1 MIIPNDFFELPTNI
15 YKDDLFYFGESKEF
29 INSLIKNHQEKANIH
44 IELNKSSRAVGF
56 IYNDSPKEE
65 SKVAYFG
72 FFETL
77 NDSEG
82 CKELFQNLEKWAKKH
97 NATKL
102 IGPIDFSTFFRYR
115 IRLNHFENT
124 PFTGE
129 PYNKSYYPAL
139 LEENGYSHQQ
149 LYRTY
154 KNHNLTDE
162 FHNYIAKKD
171 SQIKQSNELSEFKVI
186 PLTEELW
193 MKYLPHFFTFIDGA
207 FKLNHYYYPIDQDFF
222 FKVYGHNF
230 AKRLCPKT
238 SKIVLDPENNIAA
251 FMANFPDYS
260 EIIFDQPDYSY
271 EKDYKNIKLRSLL
284 IKSVGVHPKY
294 RSMNLFN
301 YMLADMPK
309 IIARNYSEVRACL
322 VQVGGIT
329 EKYTSTFHSK
339 NPTEY
344 AVFAKNLNEKE

>member
-1 MIIPNDFFELPTNI
+1 MNVPDDFFELPKKI
-15 YKDDLFYFGESKEF
+15 YKDDFFYFGESKEF
-29 INSLIKNHQEKANIH
+29 ICSLIENHQEKANIH

-56 IYNDSPKEE
+56 IYNDSPVGE

-77 NDSEG
+77 NEPED
-82 CKELFQNLEKWAKKH
+82 CKELFNNLEKWARKQK
-97 NATKL
+97 ATKL

-115 IRLNHFENT
+115 IRINHFENK

-129 PYNKSYYPAL
+129 PYNKSYYATL
-139 LEENGYSHQQ
+139 LEENGFSHQQ

-154 KNHNLTDE
+154 KNHNLTDK
-162 FHNYIAKKD
+162 FHNYIADKD
-171 SQIKQSNELSEFKVI
+171 SKIKHSNKLKDFEVI

-193 MKYLPHFFTFIDGA
+193 MKHLPHFFTFIDEA
-207 FKLNHYYYPIDQDFF
+207 FKLNNYYYPIDKDLFF
-222 FKVYGHNF
+222 EIYGQNF
-230 AKRLCPKT
+230 GKRLCPKT
-238 SKIVLDPENNIAA
+238 SKIVLDPKNEIAA

-260 EIIFDQPDYSY
+260 EIILDKPNYSY
-271 EKDYKNIKLRSLL
+271 EKNYQDLKVRSLL

-294 RSMNLFN
+294 RGMNIFN
-301 YMLADMPK
+301 YMLADMPQT
-309 IIARNYSEVRACL
+309 IAENYSEVRACL

-329 EKYTSTFHSK
+329 EKYTRTFHSK

-344 AVFAKNLNEKE
+344 AVFAKELK